1 MRKNIFYWIGAAM
14 MLVVGLSSCSKT
26 DDEEKVNISN
36 GLLYG
41 FSANGE
47 TADVMNL
54 VAGDMNVLQILSEN
68 GDTELCSL
76 YTPSGSLTSGQ
87 EIRTEPDG
95 STHTVYHL
103 GFSAMILNSSLFNV
117 MTLDIESDQ
126 AANASEL
133 KVGDTFDSSV
143 VQVIAFDNRSTL
155 TEGRFDYAKGGRVQ
169 VVDLQTGDNGRL
181 HITINL
187 QDLKFNSFDQKH
199 SYTFNAMI
207 NYEIAGDEPNPN
219 ETLPDPNIGDFDM
232 ETALIPSDELVSFMM
247 DALYKDEFQGRRTFF
262 GEDPEEQKCL
272 IINSVDEF
280 RQVYKGDKDISP
292 ITHHVNFNYC
302 TLVIGRTYGE
312 NSGVSLGDY
321 ELTDHGDTYRLDI
334 TLNNNVNP
342 NLVYTAAF
350 TDLYFWKIYPKME
363 NRPVVFNRIKQDV
376 NLDPF
381 GDDSEY
387 AYIRKRWFL
396 QSYADAEGTTQYSN
410 KDWGDERYSIEFTA
424 DGKVQGS
431 INTNEFSGY
440 YNQPY
445 ACTYDGKRDGYN
457 GYYRYGLI
465 NMRDVTT
472 TQFDDDEPLSKAFM
486 HIFNA
491 TEYKI
496 WTADIMTITTPDH
509 EVFGFFRENI
519 KEIYGYTRR

>member
-26 DDEEKVNISN
+26 DDEEKANIIT
-36 GLLYG
+36 GLYG
-41 FSANGE
+41 FSANDE
-47 TADVMNL
+47 SADVIHL
-54 VAGDMNVLQILSEN
+54 VAGDMNVLQIQSEN

-76 YTPSGSLTSGQ
+76 YTPWGSLTSGQ
-87 EIRTEPDG
+87 EIKTEPDG

-126 AANASEL
+126 AASAGEL

-143 VQVIAFDNRSTL
+143 IQVIAFDNRNTL
-155 TEGRFDYAKGGRVQ
+155 TEGRFDYAKGGQVQ
-169 VVDLQTGDNGRL
+169 VVDLQTDDNGRS
-181 HITINL
+181 HITISL

-199 SYTFNAMI
+199 SYTLNATI
-207 NYEIAGDEPNPN
+207 DYVIAVDDPESN
-219 ETLPDPNIGDFDM
+219 ETQPDPISGDFDM
-232 ETALIPSDELVSFMM
+232 ETALIPSDELISFMM
-247 DALYKDEFQGRRTFF
+247 DALYKNETQGRHTFF
-262 GEDPEEQKCL
+262 SEDPEEQKCL
-272 IINSVDEF
+272 IINSIEEF
-280 RQVYKGDKDISP
+280 REAYKGDKDISP
-292 ITHHVNFNYC
+292 IIHHVNFNYC

-312 NSGVSLGDY
+312 HSGMSLGDY
-321 ELTDHGDTYRLDI
+321 ELTDNGDTYQLDV
-334 TLNNNVNP
+334 TLNNNINP
-342 NLVYTAAF
+342 NLVYTTAL

-363 NRPVVFNRIKQDV
+363 NKPVVFNRIKKDV
-376 NLDPF
+376 NYDPF
-381 GDDSEY
+381 GDDSEF

-396 QSYADAEGTTQYSN
+396 QSYSDAEGTTQYNN

-424 DGKVQGS
+424 DGRVQGS

-472 TQFDDDEPLSKAFM
+472 TQLEDDEPLSKSFM

-491 TEYKI
+491 IEYKI
-496 WTADIMTITTPDH
+496 WTADIMTITTSDH

-519 KEIYGYTRR
+519 KKIYGY